1 MFKPIGWSC
10 LSGCIYVLD
19 FIFIHSKFSF
29 WFIHPVCFLFLI
41 FDSNVCSIVLWWM
54 VWFAVLLFVI
64 GFGRGVEMGQI
75 QYSEKYADDAY
86 EYRSVN
92 FGFWFFVEFDVEA
105 IGCVDLWCALDFFF
119 FCQRH
124 VVLPPEVAKLLPK
137 NRLLSEVISL
147 SDLSVCCV
155 NYNWLQNNFHIK
167 KCMSL
172 YLFIIWIFEGTSV
185 ACLNLMIWVKKSHDL
200 RFLLF
205 DKHVYVCIYF

>member
-1 MFKPIGWSC
+1 MDGVIRSFVVCDRIRERGGDGADSVFGEVCRWC
-10 LSGCIYVLD
+10 LWI
-19 FIFIHSKFSF
+19 
-29 WFIHPVCFLFLI
+29 PVCEFWFLI
-41 FDSNVCSIVLWWM
+41 FCWIWCRSNRL
-54 VWFAVLLFVI
+54 
-64 GFGRGVEMGQI
+64 R
-75 QYSEKYADDAY
+75 
-86 EYRSVN
+86 RSLMR
-92 FGFWFFVEFDVEA
+92 FGFF
-105 IGCVDLWCALDFFF
+105 FFF

-205 DKHVYVCIYF
+205 DKHVYVCIYFLRELLGKMWFCVARWWNWFTVISFS

>member
-1 MFKPIGWSC
+1 MFARLCSDGWCDSQFC
-10 LSGCIYVLD
+10 YSWSDSGEGWRWGRFSIRRSMPMMPMNTGLWILVFD
-19 FIFIHSKFSF
+19 FLLNLMSKQSAAYISDALWIF
-29 WFIHPVCFLFLI
+29 
-41 FDSNVCSIVLWWM
+41 
-54 VWFAVLLFVI
+54 
-64 GFGRGVEMGQI
+64 
-75 QYSEKYADDAY
+75 
-86 EYRSVN
+86 
-92 FGFWFFVEFDVEA
+92 
-105 IGCVDLWCALDFFF
+105 FFF
-119 FCQRH
+119 FCRRH

-185 ACLNLMIWVKKSHDL
+185 ACLYLMIWVKKSHDL

-205 DKHVYVCIYF
+205 DKHAYVCICFLRELLWKMWFYVGRWWNWFTVISFS

>member
-1 MFKPIGWSC
+1 MDGVIRSFVVCDRIRERGGDGADSVFGEVCRWC
-10 LSGCIYVLD
+10 LWI
-19 FIFIHSKFSF
+19 
-29 WFIHPVCFLFLI
+29 PVCEFWFLI
-41 FDSNVCSIVLWWM
+41 FCWIWCRSNRL
-54 VWFAVLLFVI
+54 
-64 GFGRGVEMGQI
+64 R
-75 QYSEKYADDAY
+75 
-86 EYRSVN
+86 RSLMR
-92 FGFWFFVEFDVEA
+92 FGFF
-105 IGCVDLWCALDFFF
+105 FFF